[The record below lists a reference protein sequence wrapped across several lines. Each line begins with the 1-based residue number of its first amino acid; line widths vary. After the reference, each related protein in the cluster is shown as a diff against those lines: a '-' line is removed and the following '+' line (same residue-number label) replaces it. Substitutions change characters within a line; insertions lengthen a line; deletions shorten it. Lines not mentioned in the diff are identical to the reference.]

1 MTVVVEDIRAEEGGF
16 PSGQRSQPESPED
29 ARSRKPLAGDGV
41 FVTLRD
47 GRKLAYAEYGRR
59 RGSPAFYFH
68 GTPGGLLE
76 GRLLD
81 EAARL
86 QDVRLIAVD
95 RPGYGSSDFKKD
107 RRITDWPADVA
118 DLAAA
123 LEIDRFAV
131 VGLSGGGPHAQA
143 CAAAMPERVTTAVI
157 VSGAGSPEAHLDGRG
172 RIGRLLARTVLA
184 LTPLLAWFA
193 AMWAAFWAPRMREWM
208 MPRSIDRAVM
218 KRRDVREAFME
229 EVREALRPGG
239 RAMAQDLVLF
249 SRPWGFTPRDVG
261 AVPIRLWHG
270 DADKVVPVSIGRYFS
285 REIPGCKATFVAGG
299 GHMMIIDHAGEI
311 MAAIT
316 DAARA

>member
-1 MTVVVEDIRAEEGGF
+1 MAD
-16 PSGQRSQPESPED
+16 
-29 ARSRKPLAGDGV
+29 DGV
-41 FVTLRD
+41 FVRLRD
-47 GRKLAYAEYGRR
+47 GRKLAYAEYGSRQ
-59 RGSPAFYFH
+59 GSPAFYFH

-81 EAARL
+81 DAARL

-118 DLAAA
+118 DLADA
-123 LEIDRFAV
+123 LAIDRFGV

-157 VSGAGSPEAHLDGRG
+157 VSGAGSPEAAVDGRG
-172 RIGRLLARTVLA
+172 RIARILIKAALA
-184 LTPLLAWFA
+184 LAPILAWIV
-193 AMWAAFWAPRMREWM
+193 AMWAALWAPYLRQWM
-208 MPRSIDRAVM
+208 MPRSIDRTVM
-218 KRRDVREAFME
+218 KRSDVREAFAE

-261 AVPIRLWHG
+261 AVPVRLWHG
-270 DADKVVPVSIGRYFS
+270 DADGVVPVSTGRYFA
-285 REIPGCKATFVAGG
+285 REIPGCRATFVARG
-299 GHMMIIDHAGEI
+299 GHMMIIDHAVEI
-311 MAAIT
+311 MAAIAE
-316 DAARA
+316 AARS

>member
-1 MTVVVEDIRAEEGGF
+1 MAD
-16 PSGQRSQPESPED
+16 
-29 ARSRKPLAGDGV
+29 DGV

-47 GRKLAYAEYGRR
+47 GRNLAYAEYGRR

-107 RRITDWPADVA
+107 RRITDWPGDVA
-118 DLAAA
+118 DLADA
-123 LEIDRFAV
+123 LEIDRFGV
-131 VGLSGGGPHAQA
+131 VGLSGGGPHVQA

-157 VSGAGSPEAHLDGRG
+157 VSGAGSPEAAVDGRG
-172 RIGRLLARTVLA
+172 RVARVFIKAMLVM
-184 LTPLLAWFA
+184 TPILAWFA
-193 AMWAAFWAPRMREWM
+193 AIWAAFWAPHTRQWM

-218 KRRDVREAFME
+218 KRRAVRKAYAE
-229 EVREALRPGG
+229 EVRDALRPGG

-261 AVPIRLWHG
+261 AVPVRLWHG

-285 REIPGCKATFVAGG
+285 REIPGCRATFVAGG
-299 GHMMIIDHAGEI
+299 GHMMIIDHASEV
-311 MAAIT
+311 MAAIA

>member
-1 MTVVVEDIRAEEGGF
+1 MQTPDMA
-16 PSGQRSQPESPED
+16 D
-29 ARSRKPLAGDGV
+29 DGA

-47 GRKLAYAEYGRR
+47 GRKLVYAEYGRR

-95 RPGYGSSDFKKD
+95 RPGYGSSDFKEN
-107 RRITDWPADVA
+107 RRLTDWPDDVA

-123 LEIDRFAV
+123 LEIERFGV

-143 CAAAMPERVTTAVI
+143 CAAAMPERVTTAVL
-157 VSGAGSPEAHLDGRG
+157 VSSAGSPEAAVDGRG
-172 RIGRLLARTVLA
+172 RIARLLIKGMLA
-184 LTPLLAWFA
+184 ITPFFAWIA
-193 AMWAAFWAPRMREWM
+193 AMWTALWAPHTRQWM
-208 MPRSIDRAVM
+208 MPRSIDRSVM
-218 KRRDVREAFME
+218 KRCEVREAFVE

-249 SRPWGFTPRDVG
+249 SRPWGFAPGDVG
-261 AVPIRLWHG
+261 AVPVRLWHG
-270 DADKVVPVSIGRYFS
+270 DADKVVPVSIGRYFA
-285 REIPGCKATFVAGG
+285 REIPGCRATFVVGG
-299 GHMMIIDHAGEI
+299 GHMMIVDHAREI
-311 MAAIT
+311 MAAIS

>member
-1 MTVVVEDIRAEEGGF
+1 MAD
-16 PSGQRSQPESPED
+16 
-29 ARSRKPLAGDGV
+29 DGA

-59 RGSPAFYFH
+59 QGSPAFYFH

-95 RPGYGSSDFKKD
+95 RPGYGRSDFKKG
-107 RRITDWPADVA
+107 RRITDWPDDVA
-118 DLAAA
+118 DLAEA
-123 LEIDRFAV
+123 LGIERFGV

-143 CAAAMPERVTTAVI
+143 CAAAMPQRVTTTVI
-157 VSGAGSPEAHLDGRG
+157 VSGAGSPEAAVDGRG
-172 RIGRLLARTVLA
+172 RVARVFIKAMLA
-184 LTPLLAWFA
+184 LTPIFAWIA
-193 AMWAAFWAPRMREWM
+193 AMWTAFWAPHTRQWM
-208 MPRSIDRAVM
+208 MPRSIDRTVM
-218 KRRDVREAFME
+218 KRRGVREALAE
-229 EVREALRPGG
+229 EVRAALRPGG

-249 SRPWGFTPRDVG
+249 SRPWGFTPREVG
-261 AVPIRLWHG
+261 RVPVRLWHG
-270 DADKVVPVSIGRYFS
+270 DADKIVPVSIGRYFT
-285 REIPGCKATFVAGG
+285 REIPGCRATFVAGG

-316 DAARA
+316 DAARG

>member
-1 MTVVVEDIRAEEGGF
+1 MAD
-16 PSGQRSQPESPED
+16 D
-29 ARSRKPLAGDGV
+29 DG

-47 GRKLAYAEYGRR
+47 GRKLAYAEYGRQ
-59 RGSPAFYFH
+59 RGSPTFYFH

-107 RRITDWPADVA
+107 RRINDWPDDVA
-118 DLAAA
+118 DLADA
-123 LEIDRFAV
+123 LEIDRFGV

-143 CAAAMPERVTTAVI
+143 CAAAMPERVTSAVI

-172 RIGRLLARTVLA
+172 RIGRFFTRALLAM
-184 LTPLLAWFA
+184 TPLFAWFA
-193 AMWAAFWAPRMREWM
+193 AMWTAFWAPRAREWM
-208 MPRSIDRAVM
+208 MPRSIDRTVM

-229 EVREALRPGG
+229 ETREALRPGG

-249 SRPWGFTPRDVG
+249 SRPWGFTPSEVG
-261 AVPIRLWHG
+261 AVPVRLWHG
-270 DADKVVPVSIGRYFS
+270 DADKVVPVRIGKYFA
-285 REIPGCKATFVAGG
+285 REIPGCQATFVAGG
-299 GHMMIIDHAGEI
+299 GHMMIVDHAGEI
-311 MAAIT
+311 MAAIR

>member
-1 MTVVVEDIRAEEGGF
+1 M
-16 PSGQRSQPESPED
+16 
-29 ARSRKPLAGDGV
+29 
-41 FVTLRD
+41 
-47 GRKLAYAEYGRR
+47 
-59 RGSPAFYFH
+59 
-68 GTPGGLLE
+68 LE

-107 RRITDWPADVA
+107 RRITDWPDDVA
-118 DLAAA
+118 DLADA
-123 LEIDRFAV
+123 LEIDRFGV

-172 RIGRLLARTVLA
+172 RVARLFIKAMLAM
-184 LTPLLAWFA
+184 TPIFAWFA
-193 AMWAAFWAPRMREWM
+193 AMWAALWAPHTRQWM

-218 KRRDVREAFME
+218 KRRDVREAFVE
-229 EVREALRPGG
+229 ELREALRPGG

-249 SRPWGFTPRDVG
+249 SRPWGFTPGDVG
-261 AVPIRLWHG
+261 AVPVRLWHG

-285 REIPGCKATFVAGG
+285 REIPGCRATFVAGG

-311 MAAIT
+311 MAAVT
-316 DAARA
+316 DAAHA

>member
-1 MTVVVEDIRAEEGGF
+1 MAEDEA
-16 PSGQRSQPESPED
+16 
-29 ARSRKPLAGDGV
+29 
-41 FVTLRD
+41 FVALRD
-47 GRKLAYAEYGRR
+47 GRRLTYAEYGRR

-95 RPGYGSSDFKKD
+95 RPGYGRSDFKKD
-107 RRITDWPADVA
+107 RRITDWPDDVA
-118 DLAAA
+118 DLADA
-123 LEIDRFAV
+123 LEIDRFGV

-172 RIGRLLARTVLA
+172 RIGRFVTRAVLA
-184 LTPLLAWFA
+184 MTPLLAWFA
-193 AMWAAFWAPRMREWM
+193 AMWAAFWAPRAREWM

-249 SRPWGFTPRDVG
+249 SRPWGFTPSDVG
-261 AVPIRLWHG
+261 AVPVRLWHG
-270 DADKVVPVSIGRYFS
+270 DTDKVVPVSIGRYFS
-285 REIPGCKATFVAGG
+285 REIPGCQATFVAGG
-299 GHMMIIDHAGEI
+299 GHMMIIDHAAEI
-311 MAAIT
+311 MAAIR
-316 DAARA
+316 DGART

>member
-1 MTVVVEDIRAEEGGF
+1 MAD
-16 PSGQRSQPESPED
+16 
-29 ARSRKPLAGDGV
+29 DGV

-59 RGSPAFYFH
+59 PGSPAFYFH

-107 RRITDWPADVA
+107 RRITDWPDDVA
-118 DLAAA
+118 DLADA
-123 LEIDRFAV
+123 LGIDRFGV
-131 VGLSGGGPHAQA
+131 VGLSGGSPHAQA
-143 CAAAMPERVTTAVI
+143 CAAAMPERVTTAMI
-157 VSGAGSPEAHLDGRG
+157 VSGAGSPEAAVDGRG
-172 RIGRLLARTVLA
+172 RVARVFIKAMLA
-184 LTPLLAWFA
+184 LTPFFAWIA
-193 AMWAAFWAPRMREWM
+193 AMWTAFWAPHTRQWM
-208 MPRSIDRAVM
+208 MPRSIDRVVM
-218 KRRDVREAFME
+218 KRRDVREAFVE
-229 EVREALRPGG
+229 EVRAALRPGG

-261 AVPIRLWHG
+261 KVPVHLWHG
-270 DADKVVPVSIGRYFS
+270 DADKVVPMSIGRYFS
-285 REIPGCKATFVAGG
+285 REIPGCQVTFVAGG

>member
-1 MTVVVEDIRAEEGGF
+1 M
-16 PSGQRSQPESPED
+16 SD
-29 ARSRKPLAGDGV
+29 APAVTR
-41 FVTLRD
+41 VTLRD
-47 GRKLAYAEYGRR
+47 GRQLAYAEYGRQ

-95 RPGYGSSDFKKD
+95 RPGYGRSDFKKG
-107 RRITDWPADVA
+107 RRLTDWPDDVA
-118 DLAAA
+118 DLADA
-123 LEIDRFAV
+123 LEIDRFGV

-143 CAAAMPERVTTAVI
+143 CAAAMPDRVTTAVI
-157 VSGAGSPEAHLDGRG
+157 VSAAGSPEAAIDGH
-172 RIGRLLARTVLA
+172 GRLARIFIKAILAM
-184 LTPLLAWFA
+184 TPIFAWIA
-193 AMWAAFWAPRMREWM
+193 AMWAAFWAPHTRQWM
-208 MPRSIDRAVM
+208 MPRRIDRAVM
-218 KRRDVREAFME
+218 KRRDVREGFVE
-229 EVREALRPGG
+229 EVRAALRPGG

-261 AVPIRLWHG
+261 AVPVRLWHG
-270 DADKVVPVSIGRYFS
+270 DADKVVPVSIGQYFA
-285 REIPGCKATFVAGG
+285 REIPGCRATFVAGG

-311 MAAIT
+311 MAAIA

>member
-1 MTVVVEDIRAEEGGF
+1 MAD
-16 PSGQRSQPESPED
+16 
-29 ARSRKPLAGDGV
+29 DGV

-59 RGSPAFYFH
+59 QGSPAFYFH

-81 EAARL
+81 DAARL

-118 DLAAA
+118 DLADA
-123 LEIDRFAV
+123 LAIDRFGV

-157 VSGAGSPEAHLDGRG
+157 VSGAGSPEAAVDGRG
-172 RIGRLLARTVLA
+172 RIARILIKAMLA
-184 LTPLLAWFA
+184 LTPILAWIV
-193 AMWAAFWAPRMREWM
+193 AMWAALWAPHLRQWM
-208 MPRSIDRAVM
+208 MPRSIDRTVM
-218 KRRDVREAFME
+218 KRSDVREAFAE

-261 AVPIRLWHG
+261 AVPVRLWHG
-270 DADKVVPVSIGRYFS
+270 DADRVVPVSTGRYFA
-285 REIPGCKATFVAGG
+285 REIPGCRATFVARG
-299 GHMMIIDHAGEI
+299 GHMMIIDHTGEI
-311 MAAIT
+311 MAAIAE
-316 DAARA
+316 AARP